1 MFAKGKTISV
11 PKKPLTAYAIFVKK
25 MRRDYQQ
32 MLKSD
37 DHPAEMIDEN
47 GDVWD
52 FGQILH
58 EGLRTLL

>member
-47 GDVWD
+47 GESKP
-52 FGQILH
+52 FIIAY
-58 EGLRTLL
+58 LLIIDYS